1 MAQKQVYNATTK
13 QYITLEV
20 NDNFV
25 NEANTIEDNKKSM
38 RLQRNNLLN
47 QSDWT
52 LTFDSPL
59 TEEQKT
65 EATTY
70 RQELR
75 DLPAQSGFPNVEF
88 PIKPSFLISN

>member
-1 MAQKQVYNATTK
+1 MATQRVYNATTK
-13 QYITLEV
+13 QYVDIDVTIVPDEDATLV
-20 NDNFV
+20 DR
-25 NEANTIEDNKKSM
+25 KKDI
-38 RLQRNNLLN
+38 RLERNILLN
-47 QSDWT
+47 DCDWA
-52 LTFDSPL
+52 LAPDSPL

-88 PIKPSFLISN
+88 PTKPSFLISN

>member
-1 MAQKQVYNATTK
+1 MAQTQVYNATTK
-13 QYITLEV
+13 QYVTLEV
-20 NDNFV
+20 NDDFV
-25 NEANTIEDNKKSM
+25 NESLAEEEKLQETKIERNIL
-38 RLQRNNLLN
+38 LQE
-47 QSDWT
+47 SDWT
-52 LTFDSPL
+52 VSIDSPL

-88 PIKPSFLISN
+88 PTKPSFLS